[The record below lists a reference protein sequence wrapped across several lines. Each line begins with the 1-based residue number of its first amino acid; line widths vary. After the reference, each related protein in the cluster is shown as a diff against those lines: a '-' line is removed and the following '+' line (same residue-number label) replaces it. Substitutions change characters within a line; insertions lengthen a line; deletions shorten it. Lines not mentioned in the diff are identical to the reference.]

1 MLPHVDICSLNSHK
15 ERQLS
20 IEPLSIDID
29 IPLKIKR
36 LQVIRDDPDAQRAVA
51 SKAERQIT
59 ESCFREA
66 DIVRVKPALITSWR
80 RFTQVDT
87 KSTKQPAEN
96 PPPVLRIQ
104 ALNVKAMVVNHLL
117 LLST

>member
-1 MLPHVDICSLNSHK
+1 MYICCLNSHK

-29 IPLKIKR
+29 IPLKIER
-36 LQVIRDDPDAQRAVA
+36 VQVIRDDPDAQRAVA

-59 ESCFREA
+59 ESRFREA
-66 DIVRVKPALITSWR
+66 DVLRVESTLVTR
-80 RFTQVDT
+80 RHRFTQVNT
-87 KSTKQPAEN
+87 KSAKQPAEN
-96 PPPVLRIQ
+96 PPSVFGVQ
-104 ALNVKAMVVNHLL
+104 AVDIKAVVVNHLL